1 MAAALISDQADC
13 EPEAP
18 CPRRTSRRQQ
28 ILEAAGQCFRQSGF
42 HAASMASIAGLA
54 GQSVGQIYRYFAN
67 KEAIIAAIVDQHLV
81 ELRETFD
88 HLESLPGSTAHLIA
102 DRVPEILAEKLDLS
116 RAGLVLE
123 VLAEAAR
130 NPKIA
135 AILRTRWRS
144 CACSS
149 LCCTNLRNAAR
160 LRNSPAS
167 RRSGRS
173 KSCSKPSRSS
183 TLTSTPSCRSVIRIR
198 FASKSIM
205 QGSSRRI
212 RRRIRRR
219 QPVAERVRSIERG
232 RR

>member
-1 MAAALISDQADC
+1 MAVALISDQADC
-13 EPEAP
+13 GAETP

-28 ILEAAGQCFRQSGF
+28 ILDAAGQCFRQSGF

-88 HLESLPGSTAHLIA
+88 RLQSLPGSTADLIA
-102 DRVPEILAEKLDLS
+102 DRVPAILSEKLDLS

-135 AILRTRWRS
+135 AILQAADAEERGLCRS
-144 CACSS
+144 ILARDRKPEWSDAEFEARCDV
-149 LCCTNLRNAAR
+149 LRVLFDGLIFRAVNQPNVDRAA
-160 LRNSPAS
+160 LA
-167 RRSGRS
+167 
-173 KSCSKPSRSS
+173 
-183 TLTSTPSCRSVIRIR
+183 SVIRTTIHNLTL
-198 FASKSIM
+198 
-205 QGSSRRI
+205 
-212 RRRIRRR
+212 
-219 QPVAERVRSIERG
+219 
-232 RR
+232 

>member
-1 MAAALISDQADC
+1 MAAALISDQTDC
-13 EPEAP
+13 GYEAP
-18 CPRRTSRRQQ
+18 SERWTSRRLQ

-88 HLESLPGSTAHLIA
+88 QLQRLPGSTAELIA

-135 AILRTRWRS
+135 AILR
-144 CACSS
+144 
-149 LCCTNLRNAAR
+149 AADIEER
-160 LRNSPAS
+160 GL
-167 RRSGRS
+167 
-173 KSCSKPSRSS
+173 
-183 TLTSTPSCRSVIRIR
+183 CRSI
-198 FASKSIM
+198 FARDRKPEWSDAEFEARCDVLRVLFDGLIF
-205 QGSSRRI
+205 RAVN
-212 RRRIRRR
+212 
-219 QPVAERVRSIERG
+219 QPDVDRAALASVMRTTIHNLTL
-232 RR
+232 

>member
-1 MAAALISDQADC
+1 MAVALVSDQADC
-13 EPEAP
+13 GQDAP
-18 CPRRTSRRQQ
+18 CRKTSRRQQ
-28 ILEAAGQCFRQSGF
+28 ILDAAGQCFRQSGF

-88 HLESLPGSTAHLIA
+88 RLESLPGSTADLIA

-135 AILRTRWRS
+135 AILRAADAEERGLCRS
-144 CACSS
+144 ILSRDRKPEWTDAEFEARCD
-149 LCCTNLRNAAR
+149 TLRILFDGLIFRAVNQPNVDRTALASV
-160 LRNSPAS
+160 LRATIH
-167 RRSGRS
+167 
-173 KSCSKPSRSS
+173 
-183 TLTSTPSCRSVIRIR
+183 TLTL
-198 FASKSIM
+198 
-205 QGSSRRI
+205 
-212 RRRIRRR
+212 
-219 QPVAERVRSIERG
+219 
-232 RR
+232 

>member
-1 MAAALISDQADC
+1 MAAALSSDRVDC
-13 EPEAP
+13 GQDAP

-28 ILEAAGQCFRQSGF
+28 ILDAAGQCFRQSGF

-88 HLESLPGSTAHLIA
+88 QLQSLPGSTAELIA

-135 AILRTRWRS
+135 AILR
-144 CACSS
+144 
-149 LCCTNLRNAAR
+149 AADIEER
-160 LRNSPAS
+160 GL
-167 RRSGRS
+167 
-173 KSCSKPSRSS
+173 
-183 TLTSTPSCRSVIRIR
+183 CRSIFARDRKPDWSDAEFEARCDVLRVLFDGLIFRAVNQPDVDRAALAAVIRATIHNLTL
-198 FASKSIM
+198 
-205 QGSSRRI
+205 
-212 RRRIRRR
+212 
-219 QPVAERVRSIERG
+219 
-232 RR
+232 